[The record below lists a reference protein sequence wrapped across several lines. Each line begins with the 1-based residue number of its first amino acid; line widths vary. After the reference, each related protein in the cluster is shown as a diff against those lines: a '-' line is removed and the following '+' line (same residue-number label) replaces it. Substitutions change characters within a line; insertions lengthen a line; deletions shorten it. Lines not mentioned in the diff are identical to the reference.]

1 MVLDFVRGGSLD
13 SIIDADGPLTGRQ
26 TLFFGAQLVLSL
38 GHLHAC
44 GLVYFDLKLENILV
58 HTSGHL
64 ALADMG
70 LSYRQDRLLDEAPL
84 ICGTPAYMAP
94 EQVRCGGNGLLS
106 EEIQKTVDWWALGL
120 VLYEM
125 NTGMH
130 PFHSGSN
137 LKANFVKILKCEVD
151 YRGMCDVLASLI
163 RALLHTDYRRRLG
176 YGPDGTQNVQAH
188 PAFNCKST
196 GNGGKGKGK
205 VVQAQEAQEAQAQAA
220 TGGHKVSSAEAKPAA
235 GGVSAHG
242 RRSSGRNGGVGGVG
256 QNTSGNG
263 GICVDWTALAARKCK
278 PLFLPEPRSSIV
290 DKDDTDIE
298 YGMDPR
304 SRSNTAAHRSAAT
317 AEVHRT
323 YNYAL
328 HA

>member
-13 SIIDADGPLTGRQ
+13 SIISADGPLTGRQ

-70 LSYRQDRLLDEAPL
+70 LSYRQDRLMDEAPL

-120 VLYEM
+120 VLYET
-125 NTGMH
+125 NTGIH

-151 YRGMCDVLASLI
+151 YRGMSEALACLI

-176 YGPDGTQNVQAH
+176 YGPDGTRNVQAH
-188 PAFNCKST
+188 PAFNGKST
-196 GNGGKGKGK
+196 RI
-205 VVQAQEAQEAQAQAA
+205 A
-220 TGGHKVSSAEAKPAA
+220 PAA
-235 GGVSAHG
+235 AHSHRDSTEPKSAGGSVHC
-242 RRSSGRNGGVGGVG
+242 RSGRTGSVGRDTHGD
-256 QNTSGNG
+256 G
-263 GICVDWTALAARKCK
+263 GIYVDWTALAARTCK
-278 PLFLPEPRSSIV
+278 PLFLPEQRSIV
-290 DKDDTDIE
+290 DKDDIDIE

-304 SRSNTAAHRSAAT
+304 SRSNTAAHRSAAA
-317 AEVHRT
+317 AEVCVDAMGGRVTHEQTRFCGI
-323 YNYAL
+323 
-328 HA
+328 